1 MDNPKY
7 FVTISNVPS
16 MVSGQQNVNI
26 SGVTQSVQ
34 TYSSEYFLASMPE
47 LRLTATGSSYSDALN
62 NLLIIATAS
71 TTSNNGFAPLTNTKF
86 F

>member
-16 MVSGQQNVNI
+16 RAIGQQNVNI
-26 SGVTQSVQ
+26 AGVTQSMHS
-34 TYSSEYFLASMPE
+34 YSGEYFLASMPE
-47 LRLTATGSSYSDALN
+47 LRLTATGSSYTDALD
-62 NLLIIATAS
+62 NLLLIATAS
-71 TTSNNGFAPLTNTKF
+71 TTPNNGFSPITNIKF

>member
-16 MVSGQQNVNI
+16 RTNGQQNVNI
-26 SGVTQSVQ
+26 AGVTQSMN
-34 TYSSEYFLASMPE
+34 TYSGEYFVASMPE
-47 LRLTATGSSYSDALN
+47 LRITATGSSYTDALD

-71 TTSNNGFAPLTNTKF
+71 STLNNGFAPLTNTKF

>member
-16 MVSGQQNVNI
+16 RPNGQQNVFLN
-26 SGVTQSVQ
+26 GVTQSMH
-34 TYSSEYFLASMPE
+34 TYSGEYFLASMPE
-47 LRLTATGSSYSDALN
+47 LRITATGSSYTTALD
-62 NLLIIATAS
+62 NLLLIATAS
-71 TTSNNGFAPLTNTKF
+71 TTTNNGFPPLTDTKF

>member
-16 MVSGQQNVNI
+16 RPNGQQNVFLN
-26 SGVTQSVQ
+26 GVTQSMH
-34 TYSSEYFLASMPE
+34 TYSGEYFVASMPE
-47 LRLTATGSSYSDALN
+47 LRITATGSSYTTALD
-62 NLLIIATAS
+62 NLLLIATAS
-71 TTSNNGFAPLTNTKF
+71 TTESNGFPPLSNTKF

>member
-16 MVSGQQNVNI
+16 RSNGQQNVNI
-26 SGVTQSVQ
+26 AGVTQSMH
-34 TYSSEYFLASMPE
+34 TYSGEYFVASMPE
-47 LRLTATGSSYSDALN
+47 LRITATGSSYTTALN

-71 TTSNNGFAPLTNTKF
+71 TTPNNGFDPLTNTKF